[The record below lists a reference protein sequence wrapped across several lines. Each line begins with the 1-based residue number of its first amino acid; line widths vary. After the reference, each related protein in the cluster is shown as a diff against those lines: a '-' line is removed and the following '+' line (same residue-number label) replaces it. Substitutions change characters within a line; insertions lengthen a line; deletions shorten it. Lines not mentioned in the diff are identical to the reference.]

1 MKSIFIFRRDFRLVD
16 NLGLI
21 ECYKNSKEIL
31 PIFIFTP
38 EQNENN
44 EYFSHNALQFLIE
57 SLKELQIHYYYG
69 DNIIILKKIYKEYKY
84 DNIYFNMDYTPYA
97 RKRDDEI
104 NLFCKENNI
113 NCVITEDYLLS
124 PIETYLKKD
133 GTPYLKYTPFKNNAK
148 KTIVPNI
155 SSYKIKNN
163 KFIEINYKFNL
174 REYSINK
181 NILIHGGR
189 QNALNILK
197 NINNYKE
204 YDKTR
209 NNLSTPT
216 THLSAYIKYGC
227 ISIREAYNAFKINET
242 LINQLYWR
250 EFYFYLTYYYPHVL
264 HGKSL
269 KEKYDKIKWNNNS
282 NLFNAWKNGLTGF
295 PIVDAGMRELNE
307 TGFMHNRTRLI
318 TSGIL
323 IKILNCDWR
332 LGEKYFASKLI
343 DYDPA
348 VNNGNWQWVSGSGAD
363 SQPYNRI
370 FSPWQQAIDNDPE
383 CLYIKKWIPE
393 LINVSNKDILD
404 WGNKYIKYKI
414 SYPSPIVDYKFMRT
428 EILKVYKQIYSEE
441 T

>member
-21 ECYKNSKEIL
+21 ECCKKSSEIL

-38 EQNENN
+38 EQIENN
-44 EYFSHNALQFLIE
+44 EYFSYNAFQFMVE
-57 SLKELQIHYYYG
+57 SLQELNVHYYYG
-69 DNIIILKKIYKEYKY
+69 DNIKILKEIYKKYKY

-97 RKRDDEI
+97 RKRDDSI
-104 NLFCKENNI
+104 NTFCKENNI
-113 NCVITEDYLLS
+113 NCFMIEDYLLS
-124 PIETYLKKD
+124 PIKTYLKVD
-133 GTPYLKYTPFKNNAK
+133 GTPYQKYTPFKNNAIK
-148 KTIVPNI
+148 IEVMNPC
-155 SSYKIKNN
+155 SYKIQTN
-163 KFIEINYKFNL
+163 KFIEIDYKFDL
-174 REYSINK
+174 KKYTINK

-197 NINNYKE
+197 NINNYKD

-209 NNLSTPT
+209 NTLSIST

-227 ISIREAYNAFKINET
+227 VSIREVYKAFSINEP

-250 EFYFYLTYYYPHVL
+250 EFYYYLAYYFPHVL
-264 HGKSL
+264 QGKSL
-269 KEKYDKIKWNNNS
+269 KEKYDKIKWGNNMDS
-282 NLFNAWKNGLTGF
+282 FNAWKQGLTGF
-295 PIVDAGMRELNE
+295 PVVDAGMRELNE
-307 TGFMHNRTRLI
+307 TGFMHNRGRLI

-343 DYDPA
+343 DYDPS

-370 FSPWQQAIDNDPE
+370 FSPWQQAIDNDHE

-393 LINVSNKDILD
+393 LKDVSNKDILD
-404 WGNKYIKYKI
+404 WGNTYHKYKV
-414 SYPSPIVDYKFMRT
+414 SYPSPIADYKFMRK
-428 EILKVYKQIYSEE
+428 EILKVYKQLF
-441 T
+441 